1 MPPFSKLRVGEVRP
15 SQVIHTFG
23 IGAIV
28 DLPAFSAIVMGLE
41 EWDPPT
47 PQTEIV
53 EPRLLAL
60 VQGQVGSQ
68 VERLVRP
75 YVGASERRLD
85 PLDPE
90 TKRGVPVSPFPR
102 WVRCPACSLIA
113 PL

>member
-1 MPPFSKLRVGEVRP
+1 MPPFNKLRVGEVRP
-15 SQVIHTFG
+15 SQVVHTFG

-53 EPRLLAL
+53 EPRLLGL
-60 VQGQVGSQ
+60 VQSQLGSQ
-68 VERLVRP
+68 VSHLVGPR
-75 YVGASERRLD
+75 VTVSRGRVD

-90 TKRGVPVSPFPR
+90 TKRGVPLSPFPR
-102 WVRCPACSLIA
+102 WVRCPACN
-113 PL
+113 